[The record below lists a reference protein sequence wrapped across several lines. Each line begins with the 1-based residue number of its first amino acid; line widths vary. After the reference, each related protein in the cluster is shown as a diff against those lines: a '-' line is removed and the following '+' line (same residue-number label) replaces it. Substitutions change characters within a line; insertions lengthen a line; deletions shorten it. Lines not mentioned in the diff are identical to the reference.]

1 MAEIMEQ
8 NRKIIFVT
16 GNMNKLRECQD
27 ILSVFKVINRK
38 IDLPEFQGEPEFVLM
53 KKAKFA
59 ARKLREPCFVD
70 DTSLCFEAWNGLPG
84 PYIKHF
90 LEKLG
95 VDKLHLLLAG
105 FKNKKAKMI
114 CYIGYCEPRNKPIA
128 FKGITEGEIVKPKGN
143 RHFGFDPIFQ
153 PVGCKKTQAEMTWN
167 EKKRVSA
174 RTKALRKMAAYLKKR
189 N

>member
-1 MAEIMEQ
+1 MTEIMGQ
-8 NRKIIFVT
+8 NREIIFVT
-16 GNMNKLRECQD
+16 SNMNKLRECQD
-27 ILSVFKVINRK
+27 VLSSFNVINKK
-38 IDLPEFQGEPEFVLM
+38 IALPEFQGEPEFVLM
-53 KKAKFA
+53 EKAEFA
-59 ARKLREPCFVD
+59 TRKLKEPCFVD
-70 DTSLCFEAWNGLPG
+70 DTSLCFEAWKGLPG

-114 CYIGYCEPRNKPIA
+114 CYIGYCEPGKKPVA
-128 FKGITEGEIVKPKGN
+128 FNGITEGNIVKARGN

-153 PVGCKKTQAEMTWN
+153 PKGASKTQAEMTWE
-167 EKKRVSA
+167 EKKKVSA
-174 RTKALRKMAAYLKKR
+174 RTKALRKLARYLK